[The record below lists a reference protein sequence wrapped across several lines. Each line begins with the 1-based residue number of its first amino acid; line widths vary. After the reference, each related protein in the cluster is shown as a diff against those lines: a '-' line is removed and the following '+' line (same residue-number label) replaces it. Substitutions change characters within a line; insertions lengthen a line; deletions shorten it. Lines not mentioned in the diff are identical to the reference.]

1 MNVETETA
9 RGASSYFS
17 SCPLITSYTPWRGFS
32 AATLVVDVTVYI
44 VVLWE
49 VTKTVTDTVEAAPL
63 GEVTTIV
70 LVVNLLTIEVYVTVT
85 YGTLIVLY
93 IGQRWPENR
102 SR

>member
-1 MNVETETA
+1 V
-9 RGASSYFS
+9 R
-17 SCPLITSYTPWRGFS
+17 
-32 AATLVVDVTVYI
+32 
-44 VVLWE
+44 
-49 VTKTVTDTVEAAPL
+49 DTVEAAPL